1 MMEEFREILK
11 KAGAFFTA
19 IILALTSLSFGNNL
33 FIKKDPDVRLTVAL
47 MSDTHVGDVFYR
59 KMVFTP
65 GVRDVSRHVKPDVL
79 LVAGDCTDNGNADN
93 WAAFKGILDK
103 NMKVNSIVLAMGNHD
118 SWASYDGGERSYAE
132 AKATYLEYSNAIMG
146 TDFSEVYASRDI
158 GGYPFLVL
166 GSEADTTGATISAVQ
181 LDWLE
186 TALKEAAASHPGK
199 PIFVVNHQPL
209 NYTHAVGNNEH
220 GEGFESN
227 EISMRLQ
234 SILDQY
240 ENIFL
245 ISGHRH
251 HPLTLDSAADS
262 EGFATIEQVGA
273 HITSIN
279 LPCYEYGTFLEG
291 GTSVL
296 GEGIVMYVFSD
307 KVEFKGRNYFL
318 SNWSRNFDVEIP
330 LRTAA

>member
-1 MMEEFREILK
+1 METFREILK

-19 IILALTSLSFGNNL
+19 IILALTSLSFGNNFL
-33 FIKKDPDVRLTVAL
+33 IKKDPDVKLTVAM

-59 KMVFTP
+59 KMVFVP

-93 WAAFKGILDK
+93 WAAFQSILDK
-103 NMKVNSIVLAMGNHD
+103 NLKVNDIVLAMGNHD
-118 SWASYDGGERSYAE
+118 SWAAYDGGERSYDE
-132 AKATYLEYSNAIMG
+132 ARATYLQYSNAIMG

-166 GSEADTTGATISAVQ
+166 GSEADTTGATLSSAQ

-186 TALKEAAASHPGK
+186 TALKEAADTHPGK

-227 EISMRLQ
+227 EISVRMQ

-251 HPLTLDSAADS
+251 HPLTLDAAADP
-262 EGFATIEQVGA
+262 EGFATIEQVGE

-296 GEGIVMYVFSD
+296 GEGIVMYVFD
-307 KVEFKGRNYFL
+307 NKVEFKGRNYFL
-318 SNWSRNFDVEIP
+318 SNWSKTFDVEIE
-330 LRTAA
+330 LR

>member
-1 MMEEFREILK
+1 METFREILK

-19 IILALTSLSFGNNL
+19 IILALTSLSFGNNFL
-33 FIKKDPDVRLTVAL
+33 IKKDPDVKLTVAL

-59 KMVFTP
+59 KMVFVP

-79 LVAGDCTDNGNADN
+79 LVAGDCTDNGNAAN
-93 WAAFKGILDK
+93 WGAFQEILDK
-103 NMKVNSIVLAMGNHD
+103 NLQVNDVVLAMGNHD
-118 SWASYDGGERSYAE
+118 SWASYGDERSYDE
-132 AKATYLEYSNAIMG
+132 AKKTYLQYSNAIMG
-146 TDFSEVYASRDI
+146 TDFATVYASRDI

-166 GSEADTTGATISAVQ
+166 GSEADTTGATISDAQ

-186 TALKEAAASHPGK
+186 TALKAAAETHPDK

-227 EISMRLQ
+227 EISTRLQ
-234 SILDQY
+234 SILDRY

-251 HPLTLDSAADS
+251 HPLTLASADDP
-262 EGFATIEQVGA
+262 EGFATIEQVGE

-296 GEGIVMYVFSD
+296 GQGIVMYVFD
-307 KVEFKGRNYFL
+307 NKVEFKGRNYFL
-318 SNWSRNFDVEIP
+318 SNWSKTFDVEIV
-330 LRTAA
+330 LK

>member
-1 MMEEFREILK
+1 MEEFREILK

-33 FIKKDPDVRLTVAL
+33 FIKKDPDVKLTVAL

-59 KMVFTP
+59 KMVFRP

-103 NMKVNSIVLAMGNHD
+103 NMKINSIVLAMGNHD

>member
-1 MMEEFREILK
+1 MEAFREILK

-19 IILALTSLSFGNNL
+19 IILALTSLSFGNNFL
-33 FIKKDPDVRLTVAL
+33 IKKDPDVKLTVAL

-59 KMVFTP
+59 KMVFRP

-93 WAAFKGILDK
+93 WGAFQEILDK
-103 NMKVNSIVLAMGNHD
+103 NLRVNDVVLAMGNHD
-118 SWASYDGGERSYAE
+118 SWASYGDERSYDE
-132 AKATYLEYSNAIMG
+132 AKKTYLQYSNAIMG
-146 TDFSEVYASRDI
+146 TDFATVYASRDI

-166 GSEADTTGATISAVQ
+166 GSEADTTGATISDAQ

-186 TALKEAAASHPGK
+186 TALKAAAESHPGK
-199 PIFVVNHQPL
+199 PIFVINHQPL

-227 EISMRLQ
+227 EISTRMQ

-251 HPLTLDSAADS
+251 HPLTLDPATDP
-262 EGFATIEQVGA
+262 EGFATIEQVGE
-273 HITSIN
+273 HITSVN

-296 GEGIVMYVFSD
+296 GDGIVMYVFD
-307 KVEFKGRNYFL
+307 NKVEFKGRNYFL
-318 SNWSRNFDVEIP
+318 SNWSKTFDVEIP
-330 LRTAA
+330 LK

>member
-1 MMEEFREILK
+1 MEAFREILK

-33 FIKKDPDVRLTVAL
+33 CIKKDPDVKLTVAL

-59 KMVFTP
+59 KMVFVP

-93 WAAFKGILDK
+93 WGAFQEILDK
-103 NMKVNSIVLAMGNHD
+103 NLKVNDVVLAMGNHD
-118 SWASYDGGERSYAE
+118 SWASYGGGERSYDE
-132 AKATYLEYSNAIMG
+132 VKKTYLQYSNAIMG

-166 GSEADTTGATISAVQ
+166 GSEADTTGATISDAQ

-186 TALKEAAASHPGK
+186 TALKEAADTHPGK

-227 EISMRLQ
+227 EISTRMQ

-251 HPLTLDSAADS
+251 HPLTLDAAADP

-296 GEGIVMYVFSD
+296 GEGIVMYVFD
-307 KVEFKGRNYFL
+307 NKVEFKGRNYFL
-318 SNWSRNFDVEIP
+318 SNWSKTFDVEIE
-330 LRTAA
+330 LR

>member
-1 MMEEFREILK
+1 MEAFREILK

-33 FIKKDPDVRLTVAL
+33 CIKKDPDVKLTVAL

-59 KMVFTP
+59 KMVFVP

-93 WAAFKGILDK
+93 WAAFPSILDK
-103 NMKVNSIVLAMGNHD
+103 NLKVNDIVLAMGNHD
-118 SWASYDGGERSYAE
+118 SWASYDGGERSYDE

-181 LDWLE
+181 LNWLE

>member
-181 LDWLE
+181 LNWLE

>member
-1 MMEEFREILK
+1 MEAFREILK

-19 IILALTSLSFGNNL
+19 IFLALTSLSVGNNL
-33 FIKKDPDVRLTVAL
+33 CIQKDPGVKLTVAL

-93 WAAFKGILDK
+93 WAAFQKILDK
-103 NMKVNSIVLAMGNHD
+103 HLKGSDIVLAMGNHD
-118 SWASYDGGERSYAE
+118 SWASYDGGERSYDE
-132 AKATYLEYSNAIMG
+132 AKAAYLQYSNAIMG
-146 TDFSEVYASRDI
+146 TDFSEVYASRDV

-166 GSEADTTGATISAVQ
+166 GSEADTTGATLSNAQ

-186 TALKEAAASHPGK
+186 AALKEAAASHPGK

-227 EISMRLQ
+227 EISLRLQ

-251 HPLTLDSAADS
+251 HPLTPDASTDP
-262 EGFATIEQVGA
+262 EGYATIEQVGE
-273 HITSIN
+273 HITSVN

-296 GEGIVMYVFSD
+296 GEGIVMYVFGD

-318 SNWSRNFDVEIP
+318 SNWSKTFDIEIA
-330 LRTAA
+330 LK

>member
-1 MMEEFREILK
+1 MEDFKNILQ

-19 IILALTSLSFGNNL
+19 IILALTSLSFGNNFL
-33 FIKKDPDVRLTVAL
+33 IKKDPDVKLTVAL

-59 KMVFTP
+59 KMVFRP

-79 LVAGDCTDNGNADN
+79 LVAGDCTDNGNAAN
-93 WAAFKGILDK
+93 WGAFQEILDK
-103 NMKVNSIVLAMGNHD
+103 NLKVNDVVLAMGNHD
-118 SWASYDGGERSYAE
+118 SWASYGDERSYNE
-132 AKATYLEYSNAIMG
+132 AKKTYLQYSNAIMG

-166 GSEADTTGATISAVQ
+166 GSEADTTGATLSSAQ

-186 TALKEAAASHPGK
+186 TALKEAADTHPGK

-227 EISMRLQ
+227 EISTRMQ

-251 HPLTLDSAADS
+251 HPLTLDATTDP
-262 EGFATIEQVGA
+262 EGFATIEQVGE

-296 GEGIVMYVFSD
+296 GEGIVMYVFD
-307 KVEFKGRNYFL
+307 NKVEFKGRNYFL
-318 SNWSRNFDVEIP
+318 SNWSKTFDVEIE
-330 LRTAA
+330 LR

>member
-1 MMEEFREILK
+1 MEAFREILK

-33 FIKKDPDVRLTVAL
+33 CIKKDPDVKLTVAL

-59 KMVFTP
+59 KMVFVP

-93 WAAFKGILDK
+93 WGAFQEILDK
-103 NMKVNSIVLAMGNHD
+103 NLKVNDVVLAMGNHD
-118 SWASYDGGERSYAE
+118 SWASYGGGERSYDE
-132 AKATYLEYSNAIMG
+132 AKKTYLQYSNAIMG

-166 GSEADTTGATISAVQ
+166 GSEADTTGATLSSAQ

-186 TALKEAAASHPGK
+186 TALEEAADTHPGK

-227 EISMRLQ
+227 EISTRMQ

-251 HPLTLDSAADS
+251 HPLTLDATTDP
-262 EGFATIEQVGA
+262 EGFATIEQVGE

-296 GEGIVMYVFSD
+296 GEGIVMYVFD
-307 KVEFKGRNYFL
+307 NKVEFKGRNYFL
-318 SNWSRNFDVEIP
+318 SNWSKTFDVEIE
-330 LRTAA
+330 LR

>member
-1 MMEEFREILK
+1 MEAFREILK

-33 FIKKDPDVRLTVAL
+33 CIKKDPDVKLTVAL

-59 KMVFTP
+59 KMVFRP

-93 WAAFKGILDK
+93 WGAFQEILDK
-103 NMKVNSIVLAMGNHD
+103 NLKVNDIVLAMGNHD
-118 SWASYDGGERSYAE
+118 SWASYDGGERSYDE
-132 AKATYLEYSNAIMG
+132 ARATYLQYSNAIMG

-186 TALKEAAASHPGK
+186 TALKEAADAHPGK

-227 EISMRLQ
+227 EISARMQ

-251 HPLTLDSAADS
+251 HPLTLDATTDP

-318 SNWSRNFDVEIP
+318 SNWSKTFDVEIE
-330 LRTAA
+330 LR